1 MPRLNGVRRRMRT
14 RARVA
19 TGRSDRRRSPES
31 NRWGRAVRICI
42 VTPAPPRSRTGNRL
56 TALRWARILRDLGH
70 RVDVTQAYDGSRCA
84 LLVALHARRSAPSIA
99 AYRKRYPDRP
109 VIVALTGTDLYRDIH
124 HSKPA
129 QRSLDLATRLIVLQR
144 NGVDA
149 LPPRFRGK
157 TRVIVQSVAPP
168 RVLPSPR
175 ARSFDVC
182 VLGHLR
188 SVKDPFRAAHAARM
202 LPESSRVRIM
212 HLGAALSDS
221 MARQARTEA
230 ARNPRYR
237 WLGELPRWRALR
249 VLAACRLLVQSSR
262 IEGGANSICEAL
274 AMGVPVLSSRIDGSI
289 GLLGEDY
296 PGYFDYGDTLT
307 LADLMRQA
315 EVSPAFYGR
324 LRAACRLR
332 AHAVRPANER
342 RAWRAL
348 LRELDVAK

>member
-1 MPRLNGVRRRMRT
+1 M
-14 RARVA
+14 
-19 TGRSDRRRSPES
+19 
-31 NRWGRAVRICI
+31 RICI
-42 VTPAPPRSRTGNRL
+42 VTPAAPRSRTGNRL

-70 RVDVTQAYDGSRCA
+70 RVDVAQAYDGSRCA
-84 LLVALHARRSAPSIA
+84 ILVALHARRSAPSIA
-99 AYRKRYPDRP
+99 AYRKRHPDRP
-109 VIVALTGTDLYRDIH
+109 VIVALTGTDLYQDIDR
-124 HSKPA
+124 SKPA
-129 QRSLDLATRLIVLQR
+129 QRSLDLATRLIVLQPK
-144 NGVDA
+144 GVDA
-149 LPPRFRGK
+149 LPPRLRGK

-168 RVLPSPR
+168 RVLPSPS

-188 SVKDPFRAAHAARM
+188 SVKDPFRAARAARL
-202 LPESSRVRIM
+202 LPASSRVRIV

-237 WLGELPRWRALR
+237 WLGEFPRWRALR
-249 VLAACRLLVQSSR
+249 VLAGCRLLVQSSR

-296 PGYFDYGDTLT
+296 PGYFEYGDTPM
-307 LADLMRQA
+307 LADLMRKA
-315 EVSPAFYGR
+315 EVDTGFCGR

-332 AHAVRPANER
+332 AYAVRPANER

-348 LRELDVAK
+348 LRELNIAK